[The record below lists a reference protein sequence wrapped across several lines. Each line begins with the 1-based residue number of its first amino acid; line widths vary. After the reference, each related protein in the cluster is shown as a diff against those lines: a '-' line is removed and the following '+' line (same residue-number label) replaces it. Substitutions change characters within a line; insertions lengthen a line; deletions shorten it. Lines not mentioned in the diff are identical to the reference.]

1 MMLFD
6 RLLFAAGCLAKLRQQ
21 RLLDELAGRLRVG
34 FVVWCIRTQATSQ
47 CPTPV
52 HLDGMSERSEPI
64 PVDRAVPVHRDTE
77 DALRFFTLPGMR
89 AYVAARHSEDSVW
102 FLAVT

>member
-1 MMLFD
+1 
-6 RLLFAAGCLAKLRQQ
+6 
-21 RLLDELAGRLRVG
+21 
-34 FVVWCIRTQATSQ
+34 
-47 CPTPV
+47 
-52 HLDGMSERSEPI
+52 MSERSEPI

-89 AYVAARHSEDSVW
+89 AHVAARHSEDSVW